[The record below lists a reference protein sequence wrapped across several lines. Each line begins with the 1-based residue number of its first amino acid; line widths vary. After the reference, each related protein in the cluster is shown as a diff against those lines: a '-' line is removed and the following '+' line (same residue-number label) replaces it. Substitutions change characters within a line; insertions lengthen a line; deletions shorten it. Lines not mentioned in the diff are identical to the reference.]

1 MKIDRK
7 RRLRASPY
15 RRCMRAWLRHEG
27 RIIRLLCISD
37 YRPCVTG
44 GEPREFVKRITHR
57 RWPRGFHLFGCE
69 WSRAVTAY
77 YAGLPADEWVEEV
90 IYDPGFEQGI
100 AQAHAE

>member
-1 MKIDRK
+1 
-7 RRLRASPY
+7 
-15 RRCMRAWLRHEG
+15 MRAWLRHEG